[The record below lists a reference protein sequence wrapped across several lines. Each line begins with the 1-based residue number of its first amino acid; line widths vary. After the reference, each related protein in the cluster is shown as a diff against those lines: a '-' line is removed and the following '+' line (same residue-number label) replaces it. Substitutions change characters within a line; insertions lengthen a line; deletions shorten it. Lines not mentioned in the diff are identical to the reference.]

1 MTISCSYILPA
12 TDLSAVCPSFK
23 LLDFC
28 SFSRLL
34 LALLLLSGVVYGQST
49 VSEITNEQ
57 MIVVEGVT
65 DSTVFGM
72 GQTLRIVGTVKQGAI
87 AFGGDV
93 IVEGTVEGDVAAVG
107 GSVIQRDGSRIG
119 GDVIVLGGTYRHG
132 EKPPNRNL
140 SSMTMMYA
148 GYQQELRD
156 LMRNPT
162 GILRPRWTPGY
173 IGTRILV
180 VLFWFL
186 VCLGL
191 TAAMP
196 GTISRGVARLQLTS
210 LRVAIIGVVGGV
222 VLCGGV
228 PLCLWILPETV
239 SVLVGLLALLFFL
252 VAGLFGRVILYAA
265 TGRWLQRKYVPFGK
279 NSESVA
285 LLIGTVFW
293 VVLTSLPY
301 VWPFVVSFIIVISLG
316 LALTARYRVG
326 WQRSVVGS
334 PLKTHAK

>member
-1 MTISCSYILPA
+1 MTITCSYRLPA
-12 TDLSAVCPSFK
+12 TDLSAVSPSFK
-23 LLDFC
+23 LLDFY
-28 SFSRLL
+28 FLSRLL
-34 LALLLLSGVVYGQST
+34 LTLLLLCGVVYGQS
-49 VSEITNEQ
+49 SESEPTNDEVV
-57 MIVVEGVT
+57 VVEGVT

-72 GQTLRIVGTVKQGAI
+72 GQTIRIVGTVKQGAI

-119 GDVIVLGGTYRHG
+119 GDVIVLGGVYRHG
-132 EKPPNRNL
+132 EKPNRNT

-156 LMRNPT
+156 IMRNPT
-162 GILRPRWTPGY
+162 GVLRPRWTPGY

-196 GTISRGVARLQLTS
+196 GTISRGVTRLQLTS

-265 TGRWLQRKYVPFGK
+265 TGRWLQRKYVPFGRS
-279 NSESVA
+279 SESVA

-293 VVLTSLPY
+293 VILTSLPY

>member
-1 MTISCSYILPA
+1 MTISCSYRLPA
-12 TDLSAVCPSFK
+12 TDLSAVSPSSK
-23 LLDFC
+23 LSDFY
-28 SFSRLL
+28 FLARLL
-34 LALLLLSGVVYGQST
+34 LASLLLCGVVYGQNT
-49 VSEITNEQ
+49 NSETTNDQ
-57 MIVVEGVT
+57 VILVEGVT
-65 DSTVFGM
+65 DSTVFGL
-72 GQTLRIVGTVKQGAI
+72 GRTIRIVGTVKQGAI

-93 IVEGTVEGDVAAVG
+93 IVEGTVDGDVAAVG
-107 GSVIQRDGSRIG
+107 GSVIQLDGARIG
-119 GDVIVLGGTYRHG
+119 GDVIVLGGIYRTG
-132 EKPPNRNL
+132 EKPPNRNP

-148 GYQQELRD
+148 GYQQELREI
-156 LMRNPT
+156 MRNPT

-196 GTISRGVARLQLTS
+196 GTISRGVTRLQLTS

-239 SVLVGLLALLFFL
+239 SVLVGLMALLFFL
-252 VAGLFGRVILYAA
+252 VAVVFGRVILYAA
-265 TGRWLQRKYVPFGK
+265 TGRWLQRYVPFGR

-285 LLIGTVFW
+285 LLMGTVFW
-293 VVLTSLPY
+293 VTLTSLPY
-301 VWPFVVSFIIVISLG
+301 VWPLVVSFILVTSLG

-326 WQRSVVGS
+326 WQHSVVGA